1 MREGNNFLATAVF
14 FFMRHLPMNHQT
26 CQNLNAQKNELET
39 ISPAAKSRRKFFTF
53 LGGSAAALALQG
65 CGAGGG
71 LTLTYTPNSATTTPT
86 SPPTAPTPPVTTAPT
101 TPPPAG
107 TTATIVWQSIPAVAF
122 VQGVPS
128 SFSVADYV
136 SVANASSFSL
146 NVSSSL
152 PAGVTFDASHR
163 TFVYDG
169 VGAIGALDGVVLTAT
184 VA

>member
-1 MREGNNFLATAVF
+1 MREDVNLLASAVF

-65 CGAGGG
+65 CGAGG

-86 SPPTAPTPPVTTAPT
+86 TPPTATTPPVTTAPT
-101 TPPPAG
+101 TPPAG
-107 TTATIVWQSIPAVAF
+107 AIAF

-128 SFSVADYV
+128 TFSVADYV
-136 SVANASSFSL
+136 SVENASNFSL
-146 NVSSSL
+146 SLSSSL
-152 PAGVTFDASHR
+152 PAGVTFDTAKR
-163 TFVYDG
+163 AFVYDG
-169 VGAIGALDGVVLTAT
+169 NGAIGALDGVVLTAT
-184 VA
+184 VV